1 MAERE
6 QEDGRRLVA
15 REAHR
20 EDLKREMDRL
30 CRDYES
36 AAKTAN
42 ALREDFDA
50 NAIKAMDRARDRAA
64 AKQKQADEAIRSQLE
79 KEALALGF
87 RMSPRTG
94 APAASPKS

>member
-1 MAERE
+1 MRSLNTRRE
-6 QEDGRRLVA
+6 ET
-15 REAHR
+15 
-20 EDLKREMDRL
+20 
-30 CRDYES
+30 

-50 NAIKAMDRARDRAA
+50 NAAKAMDRARDRAA

-87 RMSPRTG
+87 RMSPR
-94 APAASPKS
+94 AASPKS